1 MLNYEG
7 ISLIPIENEDLEIL
21 NKWKN
26 DEEVFKYLGGGY
38 RPTSKTQQAK
48 WIDALT
54 SNTFE
59 NQRYLI
65 LDEENKKVGFIGL
78 YDISLVNGTA
88 SLGIYI
94 GEKESWGK
102 GIASRAYKALER
114 YAKMY
119 LNLRKINLNV
129 VEENSNAVKMYEKLG
144 FSACGK
150 YHKERFIEGEYKDLL
165 IMEKFI

>member
-1 MLNYEG
+1 MLNCEG

-38 RPTSKTQQAK
+38 RPTSKTQQEK

-78 YDISLVNGTA
+78 YDIFLVNGTA

-119 LNLRKINLNV
+119 LNLKILLKSTIRKTGILYT
-129 VEENSNAVKMYEKLG
+129 KMEKLA
-144 FSACGK
+144 SALK
-150 YHKERFIEGEYKDLL
+150 K
-165 IMEKFI
+165 

>member
-1 MLNYEG
+1 MLNFG
-7 ISLIPIENEDLEIL
+7 RISLIPIENEDLELL

-38 RPTSKTQQAK
+38 KPTSKTQQAK

-54 SNTFE
+54 NNTFE

-78 YDISLVNGTA
+78 YGISPVHGTA

-102 GIASRAYKALER
+102 GIASRAYKALEE

-119 LNLRKINLNV
+119 LNLRKIRLEV
-129 VEENSNAVKMYEKLG
+129 VEDNESAVNMYKKLG
-144 FSACGK
+144 FYVCGE
-150 YHKERFIEGEYKDLL
+150 HKEERFIKGKYRDLL